1 MPDGFVFIFKKYTFF
16 HSLNL
21 SLSSF
26 FLSHSVAHLN
36 VHFTAKPNYNA
47 FNIHTADEIIN
58 QFADIH
64 ELLGKA
70 MVNVSS

>member
-1 MPDGFVFIFKKYTFF
+1 MSAAVGKV
-16 HSLNL
+16 
-21 SLSSF
+21 
-26 FLSHSVAHLN
+26 
-36 VHFTAKPNYNA
+36 NYNA
-47 FNIHTADEIIN
+47 IILRTPDEIIN

>member
-1 MPDGFVFIFKKYTFF
+1 MLFIFVAFSAKLTFD
-16 HSLNL
+16 
-21 SLSSF
+21 
-26 FLSHSVAHLN
+26 
-36 VHFTAKPNYNA
+36 A